1 MYETQTPICVKRF
14 IFTQGSEQSTGQTSG
29 RQPSEEANTE
39 YSGIIKQ
46 RARIKNNE
54 FWPCPPYTSSI
65 KLSMH
70 VTLQIIPEILNV
82 KI

>member
-39 YSGIIKQ
+39 YSGII
-46 RARIKNNE
+46 N
-54 FWPCPPYTSSI
+54 
-65 KLSMH
+65 
-70 VTLQIIPEILNV
+70 
-82 KI
+82 